1 MLTLSANTST
11 AISLFKTAEYDNEP
25 IIFPTDTIYGIGA
38 PVASVDANLKIFAI
52 KNRPL
57 DKPMPILIAN
67 MEQLASLVQ
76 PINGSVLQQLE
87 NLWPGKHTIIFNT
100 VYDLNPIYTSSGTV
114 AVRMLPPG
122 WLAEAVAMTGPITAT
137 SVNFSG
143 QPALTNPDDIYRA
156 FQDTCRYMLWGQS
169 GSTASVIIDIS
180 GKVPIVRRT

>member
-11 AISLFKTAEYDNEP
+11 AISLIKTAIYDHEP

-38 PVASVDANLKIFAI
+38 PVASADANLKIYAI

-76 PINGSVLQQLE
+76 PLDDSVVQQLE
-87 NLWPGKHTIIFNT
+87 NLWPGKHTIIFKT
-100 VYDLNPIYTSSGTV
+100 ACDLNPLYTSSGTV

-143 QPALTNPDDIYRA
+143 QPALTDPDDIHRA

-169 GSTASVIIDIS
+169 GRTASIIIDIS
-180 GKVPIVRRT
+180 GNAPIVRRT